1 MIAMPA
7 VDIVIPAFGRKAQL
21 AEAVASVQAQT
32 FTDWSLT
39 IVDDAS
45 PEPVEA
51 AAYVSDTRIRVL
63 RLQQNSGP
71 AFARN
76 FGAAQGKAPFI
87 AFLDSDDLWHPVKL
101 QRQLDRFSSA
111 NELQWLHS
119 NEIWL
124 RSGERV
130 KQKAIHRKQAGKF
143 FERALERCLISPSAV
158 MLRRSFFT
166 ANRGFAPAFRL
177 CEDYELWLRLLL
189 KAPVGFIEE
198 ALTIKLAG
206 DWPQLSSTKEI
217 DRYRILAM
225 HRVLRLN
232 GGEMDATDRNLLFNE
247 AEKKCYQLV
256 RGAEKHGNTA
266 RQRRY
271 QAWLTLFKTLR
282 TRPMRMSSCADS
294 R

>member
-1 MIAMPA
+1 MTAMPA
-7 VDIVIPAFGRKAQL
+7 VDIIIPAFGRKALL

-32 FTDWSLT
+32 FTDWSLV

-45 PEPVEA
+45 AEPVEA
-51 AAYVSDTRIRVL
+51 AAYVPDTRIQII
-63 RLQQNSGP
+63 RLQNNSGP
-71 AFARN
+71 SYARN
-76 FGAAQGKAPFI
+76 FGAAQVKAPFI
-87 AFLDSDDLWHPVKL
+87 AFLDSDDLWHPHKL
-101 QRQLDRFSSA
+101 QRQLDAFTVSS
-111 NELQWLHS
+111 ELQWHHT
-119 NEIWL
+119 NELWL
-124 RSGERV
+124 RNGERV
-130 KQKAIHRKQAGKF
+130 KQKAIHRKQGGKF

-158 MLRRSFFT
+158 MLRRSFFLV
-166 ANRGFAPAFRL
+166 NGGFAAAFRL

-198 ALTIKLAG
+198 ALTIKRAG

-217 DRYRILAM
+217 DRYRVLAM
-225 HRVLRLN
+225 HRVLRLS
-232 GGEMDATDRNLLFNE
+232 GTEMDATDRQLLFDE
-247 AEKKCYQLV
+247 AEKKCCLLIQ
-256 RGAEKHGNTA
+256 GAEKHGNTT